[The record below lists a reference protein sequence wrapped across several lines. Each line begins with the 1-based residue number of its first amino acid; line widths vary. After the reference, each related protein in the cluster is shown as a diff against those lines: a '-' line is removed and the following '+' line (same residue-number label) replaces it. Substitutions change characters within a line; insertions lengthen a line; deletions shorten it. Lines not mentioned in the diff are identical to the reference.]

1 MRGRVAMATA
11 VSRGRTVVVGSRVL
25 AGIVVLAALQVLT
38 GWGAGTASAAT
49 SDGSGMVIRDTMD
62 VGWAGGVGV
71 AAVLVGAVGM
81 VYGLTRRHR
90 QSLARRAAE
99 QATTAAESR

>member
-11 VSRGRTVVVGSRVL
+11 VSRGRTVVAGVLVL
-25 AGIVVLAALQVLT
+25 AIVQVLV
-38 GWGAGTASAAT
+38 GAGTAAAAT
-49 SDGSGMVIRDTMD
+49 TDGSGMVVSDAMD
-62 VGWAGGVGV
+62 VGLAGGVGV
-71 AAVLVGAVGM
+71 VAILVGAVGM

-99 QATTAAESR
+99 RAASVETP